1 MKRIV
6 NLVFMVTLL
15 ATQAVFA
22 NNSIVPSAN
31 AQTLA
36 DKPEMVAFQD
46 IESTAVEASEM
57 TTTGA
62 LSIKI
67 MSGGHI
73 VCFSWGDACK

>member
-6 NLVFMVTLL
+6 NLVFMVALL

-22 NNSIVPSAN
+22 NNSSIQSTN
-31 AQTLA
+31 TQTLP
-36 DKPEMVAFQD
+36 DKPELVAFQD